1 MFEALMAT
9 ELLSCLM
16 LLAIGVQTL
25 RELPETPEV
34 ELGQRAWAAA
44 RFSMAEAT
52 ALGPLFKHLVRAGR
66 HGLRLAHE
74 MQEGIR
80 VQRISTRPSG
90 LLAPL
95 LGLWRRRQLYRSAE
109 LADLTHLVE
118 QLEHMG
124 WILAHYRAGA
134 GGLMALQLP
143 LSCLE
148 AETSAQRS
156 RASAQSVDSP
166 RRC

>member
-16 LLAIGVQTL
+16 LLIAGVQVL

-44 RFSMAEAT
+44 RFSMTEAT

-80 VQRISTRPSG
+80 VQRISRRPSG
-90 LLAPL
+90 VLAPL
-95 LGLWRRRQLYRSAE
+95 IALWRRRQLHKSEE
-109 LADLTHLVE
+109 LADLAHLVE

-143 LSCLE
+143 LSCLD
-148 AETSAQRS
+148 AETSAQRA
-156 RASAQSVDSP
+156 RGAASAP
-166 RRC
+166 HLR